1 MYKIAG
7 MIEKAGYLDHVIF
20 ISFALKNLIYLR
32 RRYPQQPAQFLIKEW
47 DDKVLKALET
57 YNLGIDIYYKSATPE
72 NVQKVHALGQEYNVW
87 TVNDM
92 SEAKRLVAEGATG
105 IITDFPAACRKA
117 LGE

>member
-1 MYKIAG
+1 M
-7 MIEKAGYLDHVIF
+7 
-20 ISFALKNLIYLR
+20 
-32 RRYPQQPAQFLIKEW
+32 
-47 DDKVLKALET
+47 
-57 YNLGIDIYYKSATPE
+57 
-72 NVQKVHALGQEYNVW
+72 QKVHALGQEYNVW